1 MHQIWLGKKS
11 EKPVDLMKTVE
22 DNHKDWEYKLWTEEN
37 VDEEVTDTGAEAMRS
52 AGITPGGIAGDLGT
66 ADLGDVPPDE
76 LGPEGEEGVAP
87 EDMVAPPLTPP
98 AETPGL

>member
-1 MHQIWLGKKS
+1 MERFLGLTQDEIKR
-11 EKPVDLMKTVE
+11 
-22 DNHKDWEYKLWTEEN
+22 NQRLWAEEN

-52 AGITPGGIAGDLGT
+52 TGITPGGIAGALGT

-76 LGPEGEEGVAP
+76 LGPEGEEGVTP

-98 AETPGL
+98 AETPG